1 MPGTGAPHVQTHEKG
16 ASCSATH
23 LAPLELNVG
32 LRPLATREE
41 GHIWVTWVPTHG
53 KQTPHKY
60 IYMSPHIHVHTSTT
74 QVSLKMW
81 HSPQRG
87 ANYGD
92 AMINQWM
99 GVPLAEFRRWM
110 GARLAPFGLHACC
123 KHHTWPRK
131 QLTQNVLIVDSRGFC
146 SWRYN

>member
-60 IYMSPHIHVHTSTT
+60 IYVTAYPCPYFNHTG
-74 QVSLKMW
+74 VS
-81 HSPQRG
+81 
-87 ANYGD
+87 
-92 AMINQWM
+92 
-99 GVPLAEFRRWM
+99 
-110 GARLAPFGLHACC
+110 
-123 KHHTWPRK
+123 
-131 QLTQNVLIVDSRGFC
+131 QNVAFPPKGRKLWGCDDKPMNGC
-146 SWRYN
+146 TPG